1 MSFGFS
7 ATTIAYIAIGATVAS
22 TAATVYAQQQA
33 AQAQQDSANYNNI
46 IAANQAKA
54 QEQEAAE
61 QAKRD
66 RIGQRK
72 ALARLRTQ
80 LAANGRSTSAG
91 TPLDI
96 LGESAANF
104 DLGIQDA
111 ARVASINAANTRA
124 EGAMG
129 LWKADQAQTAANIN
143 SVATVASA
151 VGSAYGKTA

>member
-1 MSFGFS
+1 MAFYV
-7 ATTIAYIAIGATVAS
+7 TVTAIVVS
-22 TAATVYAQQQA
+22 TAATVYSQQQA
-33 AQAQQDSANYNNI
+33 AKSQEQQAEYNNI

-104 DLGIQDA
+104 NLGIQDA

>member
-1 MSFGFS
+1 MSFAYTAIAAVVVS
-7 ATTIAYIAIGATVAS
+7 AGTTI
-22 TAATVYAQQQA
+22 YAQQQSAA
-33 AQAQQDSANYNNI
+33 AQQEAATYNNI
-46 IAANQAKA
+46 VAANQAKA

-66 RIGQRK
+66 RINQRK

-91 TPLDI
+91 TPLDL

-111 ARVASINAANTRA
+111 ARAASINAANTRA

-129 LWKADQAQTAANIN
+129 LWKANQAKTAANIS

-151 VGSAYGKTA
+151 VGSIYGKKA

>member
-1 MSFGFS
+1 M
-7 ATTIAYIAIGATVAS
+7 AYIAIAAVVVSAGATVYS
-22 TAATVYAQQQA
+22 QQQA
-33 AQAQQDSANYNNI
+33 AAAQEDAANYNNI

-66 RIGQRK
+66 RITQRK

-104 DLGIQDA
+104 DLGIRDA

-143 SVATVASA
+143 SVATVADGVSSYYKA
-151 VGSAYGKTA
+151 KK